1 MNNILQMIKNMSPSK
16 MASIAAIIVF
26 LISFFVY
33 VAVQMS
39 SSEYTVLYSDLEL
52 SNARQI
58 VDRLEADGVEYRLE
72 KNGTEILVPV
82 GDVNRLRLDTVDFAL
97 GSGSSNVGYEV
108 FDNTDALGATN
119 FVQNVNLLRA
129 LEGELARTISSVDNI
144 RNARVHLVMPK
155 REIFSREEQKPS
167 ASVIIKTKE
176 GPLNPQ
182 SIQAIQKLIAAAVP
196 KLDMKDISIV
206 DSNGNLLTE
215 FSEEQNEIVKKSSN
229 ETMRLEQEYKLNKRL
244 QDLLEKSLGKGKA
257 QVQVNL
263 EMDFDEVVTNEEIF
277 DPDSQVVRS
286 QASMTEEG
294 TTGQGASQPVTVG
307 QNIPNSDSSFQSSD
321 ANFGTM
327 SKTEETINYE
337 ISRIVRNKVKNTG
350 TISRVTAAVS
360 VDGTYKR
367 NEEGRLVYQPRTQ
380 EEMERITNLVKSAV
394 GYDANRGD
402 LVEVVNIKF
411 ASLADEENML
421 PEKLYMGLTKQ
432 ELMRMAEGLGVAIV
446 AILVI
451 LLVIRPL
458 INNAF
463 EVSGNN
469 SAEKLISSGVDEDNL
484 LLSNFLSDNYDD
496 SAEELVNMNKVDG
509 RIKVS
514 LIKKLNM
521 SVEKNPDAAVNVIR
535 GWLYNNEG

>member
-1 MNNILQMIKNMSPSK
+1 MNNILQIIKGMSPSK
-16 MASIAAIIVF
+16 MASVAAIIIF

-39 SSEYTVLYSDLEL
+39 SNEYTVLYSDLEL

-58 VDRLEADGVEYRLE
+58 VDKLEASDIDYRLE
-72 KNGTEILVPV
+72 KNGTEIWVPE

-97 GSGSSNVGYEV
+97 NSGSSNVGYEV
-108 FDNTDALGATN
+108 FDNVDALGSTN

-144 RNARVHLVMPK
+144 RSARVHLVMPK

-176 GPLNPQ
+176 GQLNPQ

-215 FSEEQNEIVKKSSN
+215 FSEEQNEIVKKSNN
-229 ETMRLEQEYKLNKRL
+229 ESMRLEQEYKLNKRL

-257 QVQVNL
+257 QAQVNL

-294 TTGQGASQPVTVG
+294 TSGQEASQPVTVG
-307 QNIPNSDSSFQSSD
+307 QNIPNSDSSFASS
-321 ANFGTM
+321 NPGFGTM
-327 SKTEETINYE
+327 SKTEETVNYE

-367 NEEGRLVYQPRTQ
+367 NKEGRMVYQPRTP
-380 EEMERITNLVKSAV
+380 EEMENITNLVKSAV

-411 ASLADEENML
+411 SSFIDDEDAL
-421 PEKLYMGLTKQ
+421 PETLYMGLTKQ

-463 EVSGNN
+463 EVSSNN
-469 SAEKLISSGVDEDNL
+469 SAEKLISSGADEDSL
-484 LLSNFLSDNYDD
+484 LLSNFLSDNYDE
-496 SAEELVNMNKVDG
+496 SSEELVNMNKVDG
-509 RIKVS
+509 RVKGS
-514 LIKKLNM
+514 LIKKLNAT
-521 SVEKNPDAAVNVIR
+521 VEKNPDAAVNVIR
-535 GWLYNNEG
+535 GWLYGNEG

>member
-16 MASIAAIIVF
+16 VASIAAIIIF

-39 SSEYTVLYSDLEL
+39 GNEYVVLYSDLEL
-52 SNARQI
+52 SNAKQI
-58 VDRLEADGVEYRLE
+58 VNKLDSAGIEYRLE
-72 KNGTEILVPV
+72 KNGTEILVPAE
-82 GDVNRLRLDTVDFAL
+82 DVNHLRLDTVDFAL
-97 GSGSSNVGYEV
+97 GSGTTSVGYEV
-108 FDNTDALGATN
+108 FDNTDALGSTN

-144 RNARVHLVMPK
+144 RTARVHLVMPK

-215 FSEEQNEIVKKSSN
+215 FSEEQNEIVKKSNN
-229 ETMRLEQEYKLNKRL
+229 ETMRLEQEYKLNQRL
-244 QDLLEKSLGKGKA
+244 QELLEKSLGKGKA

-294 TTGQGASQPVTVG
+294 TSGQDASQPVTVG
-307 QNIPNSDSSFQSSD
+307 QNIPNSDSSFPSSNG
-321 ANFGTM
+321 AFGTM

-367 NEEGRLVYQPRTQ
+367 NAEGRMVYQPRTP

-411 ASLADEENML
+411 SSFIDEEDSL
-421 PEKLYMGLTKQ
+421 PEKLYMGFTKQ

-463 EVSGNN
+463 EVSNNN

-496 SAEELVNMNKVDG
+496 AADELVNINKVDG

-514 LIKKLNM
+514 LIKKLNAT
-521 SVEKNPDAAVNVIR
+521 VEKNPDASVNVIR
-535 GWLYNNEG
+535 SWLYGNEG

>member
-16 MASIAAIIVF
+16 VASIAAIIIF

-39 SSEYTVLYSDLEL
+39 DKDYAVLYSDLEL
-52 SNARQI
+52 SDARQI
-58 VDRLEADGVEYRLE
+58 VNKLDSSGVDYHLD
-72 KNGTEILVPV
+72 KNGTEILVPASE
-82 GDVNRLRLDTVDFAL
+82 VNHLRIETVDFAL
-97 GSGSSNVGYEV
+97 GSGISSVGYEV
-108 FDNTDALGATN
+108 FDNTDALGSTN

-129 LEGELARTISSVDNI
+129 LEGELARTISSVENI
-144 RNARVHLVMPK
+144 KTARVHLVMPK

-167 ASVIIKTKE
+167 ASVIIKTKN

-182 SIQAIQKLIAAAVP
+182 SIQAIQKLIASAVP

-215 FSEEQNEIVKKSSN
+215 FSEEQNEVIKKSSN
-229 ETMRLEQEYKLNKRL
+229 ETMRLEQEYKLNQRL

-277 DPDSQVVRS
+277 DPDSQVIRS

-294 TTGQGASQPVTVG
+294 TTGQDASQPVTVG
-307 QNIPNSDSSFQSSD
+307 QNIPNSDSSFPSS
-321 ANFGTM
+321 NGSFGTM

-367 NEEGRLVYQPRTQ
+367 NDDGFLVYQPRTP

-394 GYDANRGD
+394 GYDADRGD

-411 ASLADEENML
+411 SSFADEENMR
-421 PEKLYMGLTKQ
+421 PEKLYMGFTKQ

-458 INNAF
+458 VNNAF
-463 EVSGNN
+463 EVSNN
-469 SAEKLISSGVDEDNL
+469 NTAEKLISSSGDEDNL
-484 LLSNFLSDNYDD
+484 LLSNFLNDNYEDTSD
-496 SAEELVNMNKVDG
+496 ELINMSKVDG

-514 LIKKLNM
+514 LLKKLNAT
-521 SVEKNPDAAVNVIR
+521 VENNPDAAVNIIR
-535 GWLYNNEG
+535 GWLYGGEG

>member
-16 MASIAAIIVF
+16 VASIAAIIVF

-39 SSEYTVLYSDLEL
+39 SNEYVVLYTDLEL
-52 SNARQI
+52 EDARQI
-58 VDRLEADGVEYRLE
+58 VDKLESSGVDYQLE
-72 KNGTEILVPV
+72 KNGTEILVPES
-82 GDVNRLRLDTVDFAL
+82 DVNRLRIETVDFAL
-97 GSGSSNVGYEV
+97 GSGSSSVGYEV
-108 FDNTDALGATN
+108 FDNTDALGSTN

-215 FSEEQNEIVKKSSN
+215 FSEEQTEIVKKSTN
-229 ETMRLEQEYKLNKRL
+229 ETMRLEQEYKLNQRL
-244 QDLLEKSLGKGKA
+244 QELLEKSLGKGKA

-294 TTGQGASQPVTVG
+294 TSGQDASQPVTVG
-307 QNIPNSDSSFQSSD
+307 QNIPNSDSSFPSS
-321 ANFGTM
+321 NGTFGTM

-367 NEEGRLVYQPRTQ
+367 NKEGRLVYQPRTP

-411 ASLADEENML
+411 SSFTDEENVE
-421 PEKLYMGLTKQ
+421 PEKLYMGFTKQ

-458 INNAF
+458 VNNAF
-463 EVSGNN
+463 EVSNNN
-469 SAEKLISSGVDEDNL
+469 SAEKLISSGTEEDNL
-484 LLSNFLSDNYDD
+484 LLSNFLNDNYDD
-496 SAEELVNMNKVDG
+496 SADELININKVDG

-514 LIKKLNM
+514 LVKKLNAT
-521 SVEKNPDAAVNVIR
+521 VEKNPDAAVNVIR
-535 GWLYNNEG
+535 GWLYGNES